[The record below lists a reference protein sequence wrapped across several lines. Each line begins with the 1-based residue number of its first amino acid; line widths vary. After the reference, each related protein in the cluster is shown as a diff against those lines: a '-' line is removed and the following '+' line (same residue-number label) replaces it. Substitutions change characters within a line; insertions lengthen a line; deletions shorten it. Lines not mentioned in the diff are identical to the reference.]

1 MRRGFAIRTSVSLH
15 VRFMCAR
22 VAAADDGINTSCD
35 DHAHH
40 PHMMHTA
47 VLSSDSV
54 WSLLSAN
61 DASHD
66 QSVETQSSIAN
77 LHTGIQRSDAPARP
91 TGIPVYG
98 SNEGTRTHRSL
109 LSPPPN
115 PSPSPEYAEET
126 RMPVTSPP
134 RKRRRHSSA
143 ASADDDHSY
152 DKPISEV
159 RLTDGHTAIHQIKL
173 T

>member
-1 MRRGFAIRTSVSLH
+1 MCVRT
-15 VRFMCAR
+15 
-22 VAAADDGINTSCD
+22 AAADDDINTSCD

-40 PHMMHTA
+40 PHMMHTH

-54 WSLLSAN
+54 WSLLLTN

-77 LHTGIQRSDAPARP
+77 LQTGMRMPVHTRRIIQRSDAPARP
-91 TGIPVYG
+91 TGIPVYA
-98 SNEGTRTHRSL
+98 SNEGTRTHRAL
-109 LSPPPN
+109 LSPPQN
-115 PSPSPEYAEET
+115 PSPSPEHAEET
-126 RMPVTSPP
+126 CMPITSPH

-152 DKPISEV
+152 GKPISEV
-159 RLTDGHTAIHQIKL
+159 RLTDGHTTIHQN
-173 T
+173 